1 MSVPGNLAVPF
12 DSQKR
17 KLLDAGIGSG
27 KHICIKKMPLVMLSH
42 APHIRTA
49 VALRKKRRTYLSAD
63 GCCYVNQSFL
73 VHCPKE

>member
-1 MSVPGNLAVPF
+1 
-12 DSQKR
+12 
-17 KLLDAGIGSG
+17 
-27 KHICIKKMPLVMLSH
+27 MPLVMLSH

-73 VHCPKE
+73 VRCPKERAYAKKHSSGQDERVPVQLPRI